1 VGSAAIAAVNFVG
14 ARRPAPRPSAASHES
29 GAMQPPEFRT
39 MGSTTGGAAAA
50 PAAGAAATRAHTRP
64 PARAFPD
71 PDGGNVQYPTTA
83 AAQSTV
89 DPLAAALGPGARGE
103 RRALILER
111 AIFDAT
117 RSVRID
123 VSAMEAAI
131 SVMKETMVALK
142 TKLDS
147 SVQLSQQTLGRLAA
161 VEKTVLDG
169 IKSAVQRGKL
179 GSAGVEDDETTKNE
193 NLLKKVTVSLL
204 SLCSARE

>member
-1 VGSAAIAAVNFVG
+1 
-14 ARRPAPRPSAASHES
+14 
-29 GAMQPPEFRT
+29 MQPPEFRAT
-39 MGSTTGGAAAA
+39 GSMTGGPAAA
-50 PAAGAAATRAHTRP
+50 PAAGAAATDAFTGP
-64 PARAFPD
+64 AARAYPD
-71 PDGGNVQYPTTA
+71 PDGDDVQYPMNA

-89 DPLAAALGPGARGE
+89 NPLAAALGPGARGE

-111 AIFDAT
+111 AIFGAT

-147 SVQLSQQTLGRLAA
+147 SMQLSQQTLGRLAA

-169 IKSAVQRGKL
+169 IKSAVERGKL
-179 GSAGVEDDETTKNE
+179 GSAGVKDEETTKNE
-193 NLLKKVTVSLL
+193 NLLKMVTVRWLFYFMHVSELKPGR
-204 SLCSARE
+204 S